1 MPQTRAVACDDRS
14 PKCGDSA
21 GIRWGR
27 SPQPAVAGPHRAIDT
42 VPGTV
47 IAPLSSPGRD
57 PDAPIARTALMS
69 TETTGQMLLTFDD
82 LPAAVPMQAAP
93 STTEAPTPRPTT
105 PPEPAPASASFV
117 ARLGAGTDWGG
128 ETPRRWQV
136 EAMSSLRTVQPG
148 ERGVVTAVM
157 GAGKARFA
165 VELARRAMS
174 EGVPVVL
181 STSTV
186 SLVEQLSADVAKRLG
201 DGSVGRYYT
210 HGADIEQPVIVTCI
224 PSMPDLGK
232 ELRRIGRERCLWIAD
247 EAHKTECEAAVTFA
261 GIIDPVGAVGLSATP
276 YRASES
282 ARLTLWD
289 REVYRYGFGDA
300 IRDGV
305 LVPFKLH
312 FPRVSVETTADLD
325 DVCADWIARQP
336 GCGIADARNI
346 ADAVRFA
353 ARLSDS
359 GIAALP
365 IHSQMTGKAQRAAL
379 ARLRAG
385 DLKCLVHVQMLT
397 EGVDIPFL
405 TWGCLRRKRGSRV
418 ANAQHVGRYLR
429 AYPGKTHAD
438 LFDPWEI
445 LPSFG
450 LDSPAALGEALEQF
464 EEVSPEVEPEDET
477 DAATGETVKKP
488 TKVER
493 IRMARMNSA
502 TRFLAAAAASLRAAG
517 MVDAAWAS
525 GRWRDRAATE
535 KQVASLD
542 RLTGRTGQG
551 GMGFALRQ
559 DREHPA
565 AQAVGYCAGWYAG
578 HPERV
583 KLRSGVLSDLQTVIY
598 ACHRDKVDRTCAVLE
613 RFGVDPEPVLSL
625 ARTVEPSPAPAG
637 GAR

>member
-1 MPQTRAVACDDRS
+1 
-14 PKCGDSA
+14 
-21 GIRWGR
+21 
-27 SPQPAVAGPHRAIDT
+27 
-42 VPGTV
+42 
-47 IAPLSSPGRD
+47 
-57 PDAPIARTALMS
+57 MS
-69 TETTGQMLLTFDD
+69 TETTGQMMLTFDA
-82 LPAAVPMQAAP
+82 LPGAVPTEIAP
-93 STTEAPTPRPTT
+93 STPEAP
-105 PPEPAPASASFV
+105 PPLPVVPPAPAPASASFV
-117 ARLGAGTDWGG
+117 ARLGAGSDWGD

-136 EAMSSLRTVQPG
+136 DAMASLGTVQPG

-186 SLVEQLSADVAKRLG
+186 ALVEQLSADVSNRLG
-201 DGSVGRYYT
+201 AGSVGRYYT
-210 HGADIEQPVIVTCI
+210 HGADIEHPVIVTCI
-224 PSMPDLGK
+224 PSMPDLAR
-232 ELRRIGRERCLWIAD
+232 ELRRIDRERCFWIAD

-305 LVPFKLH
+305 LVPFRLH
-312 FPRVSVETTADLD
+312 FPQVPVETTEDLD
-325 DVCADWIARQP
+325 EVCADWIGRQP

-353 ARLSDS
+353 ARLSDA
-359 GIAALP
+359 GVAALP

-385 DLKCLVHVQMLT
+385 DLRCLVHVQMLT

-464 EEVSPEVEPEDET
+464 EEVSPELEPEDET
-477 DAATGETVKKP
+477 DAATGEKLKKP

-493 IRMARMNSA
+493 IRMARMGAA
-502 TRFLAAAAASLRAAG
+502 TGFLAAAAASLRAAG
-517 MVDAAWAS
+517 MADAAWGS
-525 GRWRDRAATE
+525 GTWRDRPATA
-535 KQVASLD
+535 KQVSSLD

-551 GMGFALRQ
+551 GMAYALRQ
-559 DREHPA
+559 ERVHPA
-565 AQAVGYCAGWYAG
+565 AQAVGYCAGWYAA
-578 HPERV
+578 HPSGA

-598 ACHRDKVDRTCAVLE
+598 ACHRDKVAATCAVLE

-625 ARTVEPSPAPAG
+625 SRSVASSESAG